1 MDDGGAPSSRR
12 DEILEQ
18 AFELV
23 REAGLTGL
31 TMKKVAERVG
41 VTEPALYRHF
51 PTKQAILVGIAQRLT
66 EKLLG
71 PIRAIA
77 AEEEAPPEQRVER
90 ILTHHF
96 RLVLDTNGL
105 PFLLMAEASVS
116 GDQDVADTLGGAML
130 SYQQIMVGLLEKMPR
145 SPDMPEPRH
154 MLPLLVGVIA
164 AVAIQRRALPRL
176 PVDPNAVLELIPY
189 LVRRLTR
196 PERPEPAE
204 PGEEPA

>member
-1 MDDGGAPSSRR
+1 MEDGGAPSSRR

-77 AEEEAPPEQRVER
+77 AEAETPPEQRVER

-96 RLVLDTNGL
+96 RLVMETNGL

-130 SYQQIMVGLLEKMPR
+130 SYQQIMVGVLEEMPR
-145 SPDMPEPRH
+145 SPGMPEPRH
-154 MLPLLVGVIA
+154 MLPMLVGVIA

-176 PVDPNAVLELIPY
+176 PVDPDAVLDLIPY

-196 PERPEPAE
+196 PE

>member
-1 MDDGGAPSSRR
+1 MDDGGAPGSRR

-51 PTKQAILVGIAQRLT
+51 PTKQAILVGIAKRLA

-96 RLVLDTNGL
+96 KLVMETNGL

-130 SYQQIMVGLLEKMPR
+130 SYQQIMVGILETMPR
-145 SPDMPEPRH
+145 SPEMPEPRH
-154 MLPLLVGVIA
+154 MLPMLVGVIA

-176 PVDPNAVLELIPY
+176 PVDPDAVLGLIPY

-196 PERPEPAE
+196 PE
-204 PGEEPA
+204 PGEELL